1 MKIGI
6 IGLPNVGK
14 STLFNALTNGGA
26 EAANYP
32 FCTIDPNVGV
42 VPVPDARLDKLTEM
56 YSPVRTVPATVEFV
70 DIAGIVKGAAAGE
83 GLGNKFLSHIRE
95 VDALVHTVRCFTDDN
110 ITHVS
115 AGVDPVADSE
125 TINIELILS
134 DMEILERRIDKVEK
148 ALKGGDKK
156 FEKELSTF
164 KRLEKHL
171 SDGQP
176 ARSFECDD
184 EEAELVSSVA
194 LLSLKPVIYAANLSE
209 KDFADGLENS
219 KPYQALCEV
228 AKKEKAG
235 IIPVCAKLEEEINAF
250 DDPEERNM
258 FLAEI
263 GLEESGLNR
272 LIRECYSLLGFISY
286 FTAGQPEVRAWTIT
300 KGMKAP
306 DAAGKIH
313 TDFKRGFIRAEI
325 VSYENLISCGS
336 INAAKEKGLYRSE
349 GKEYVVKDGD
359 VILFR
364 FNV

>member
-14 STLFNALTNGGA
+14 STLFNALTNSGA

-32 FCTIDPNVGV
+32 FCTIEPNVGV
-42 VPVPDARLDKLTEM
+42 VPVPDKRLDKLTEM
-56 YSPVRTVPATVEFV
+56 YSPVKTTPASVEFV
-70 DIAGIVKGAAAGE
+70 DIAGIVKGASAGE

-95 VDALVHTVRCFTDDN
+95 VDALVHTVRCFADDN

-115 AGVDPVADSE
+115 AGIDPVADSE
-125 TINIELILS
+125 TVNIELILA
-134 DMEILERRIDKVEK
+134 DMEVLERRIDKTSK
-148 ALKGGDKK
+148 AMKGGDKGPA
-156 FEKELSTF
+156 KEYELL

-171 SDGQP
+171 SDGLP
-176 ARSFECDD
+176 ARSFECTDD
-184 EEAELVSSVA
+184 EREVIETIS
-194 LLSLKPVIYAANLSE
+194 LLSLKPVIYAANMSE
-209 KDFADGLENS
+209 ADFAGGIEKNERYNAMCETAKREN
-219 KPYQALCEV
+219 
-228 AKKEKAG
+228 AG
-235 IIPVCAKLEEEINAF
+235 IIPICAKLEQDINAF
-250 DDPEERNM
+250 DDPEERSM

-272 LIRECYSLLGFISY
+272 LIRECYAMLGYISY

-300 KGMKAP
+300 KGTKAP

-325 VSYENLISCGS
+325 VSYEDLIECGS
-336 INAAKEKGLYRSE
+336 IAAAREKGLYRSE
-349 GKEYVVKDGD
+349 GKEYVVRDGD